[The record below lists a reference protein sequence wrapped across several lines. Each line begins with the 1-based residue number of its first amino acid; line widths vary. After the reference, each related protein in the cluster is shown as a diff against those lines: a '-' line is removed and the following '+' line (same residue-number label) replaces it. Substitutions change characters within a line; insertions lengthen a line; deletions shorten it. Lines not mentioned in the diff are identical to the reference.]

1 MKMNIL
7 KEKRLDVETP
17 FCSSSTESSFGLG
30 HLRITIMTNSF
41 ILYINTKIISCS
53 SYFELLF
60 ILCHFYSVII
70 HLSTE

>member
-30 HLRITIMTNSF
+30 HLRIAIM
-41 ILYINTKIISCS
+41 KIIRYHS
-53 SYFELLF
+53 EAMLNVTVTVKPE
-60 ILCHFYSVII
+60 I
-70 HLSTE
+70 